1 MAGLVNAVG
10 VRGPMLLNGAWRC
23 LPETFR
29 KHNVLIYKETKKHFS
44 A

>member
-1 MAGLVNAVG
+1 MTGLVDAVG

-29 KHNVLIYKETKKHFS
+29 KYNVLIYKETVMYFS

>member
-1 MAGLVNAVG
+1 MTGLVDAVG
-10 VRGPMLLNGAWRC
+10 VRGPMLLKGAWSC

-29 KHNVLIYKETKKHFS
+29 KHNVLIYKENKKCFS